1 MIRQF
6 RTVPMP
12 AVALF
17 AVVAAGLALGLSQ
30 ATSILSTPAAHHA
43 ITLPQPGTQAPPGPG
58 SSQSGQSGQQ
68 ANQQRSESLPPA
80 QPAAAQAAPST
91 AQSAPV
97 HDRCSQ
103 TVAQYGR
110 TLPMCAPIP
119 PQP

>member
-58 SSQSGQSGQQ
+58 SSQSGQQ
-68 ANQQRSESLPPA
+68 ANQQRSESLPSA

-91 AQSAPV
+91 AQSTAV